1 MPQMRVKKREKGKP
15 PVDKNVLAQFG
26 RLVKQTAAWRYTG
39 IVLGALYLIIAGLI
53 TFRYHR
59 ILDFGMES
67 DFLFEFVPL
76 AKHLGEGTLEVG
88 PYRGPVYPIL
98 LQGGKAITGDYF
110 IAGLIIGLLAATV
123 TLIVTFSLI
132 RKLFTPEI
140 ALAVALLMMANPYF
154 FMYTYQ
160 LGTDMPFVALVTCS
174 FYFLLAGDEMKWR
187 RLSASAVL
195 GALAFLTRYNGITIL
210 AVPVLMLL

>member
-1 MPQMRVKKREKGKP
+1 MPQMRIKTRGKAKAPVEKP
-15 PVDKNVLAQFG
+15 ILPEAG
-26 RLVKQTAAWRYTG
+26 RLLRQAASWRYTG

-110 IAGLIIGLLAATV
+110 IAGLIIGL
-123 TLIVTFSLI
+123 
-132 RKLFTPEI
+132 
-140 ALAVALLMMANPYF
+140 
-154 FMYTYQ
+154 
-160 LGTDMPFVALVTCS
+160 
-174 FYFLLAGDEMKWR
+174 
-187 RLSASAVL
+187 
-195 GALAFLTRYNGITIL
+195 
-210 AVPVLMLL
+210 